1 MQKIGS
7 IQEAADVRSYLLKAA
22 KHQAIDHLRKQQRQR
37 TVMNAE
43 REDALKSIVELPD
56 NQLVDMISNGM
67 AYDRILQ
74 VIASLDDIYRDTL
87 YPHFVLELSIPETAS
102 LLNCKTATA
111 KQRLV
116 RGKKLLQSDGDI
128 TYTFSPRFTRRM
140 NRLAKAE
147 KSWLWRMTSTA
158 SKRAAA
164 AGIAMILIALTAC
177 SIPAIREPVA
187 AFFKGTYENCV
198 RFFTGNAGA
207 DRIAE
212 RYTLTELP
220 DGFEAVYTV
229 DNDASFTVVYRN
241 EDGEEIILSQSVGAD
256 YWIDIDTQHGTL
268 TEIDLSGVTVT
279 LYEAD
284 GCMVALWQQDGY
296 AFDLTIYGGLDREQ
310 VLRLVNSVRHP

>member
-1 MQKIGS
+1 MTDNLLKTALR
-7 IQEAADVRSYLLKAA
+7 EAAS
-22 KHQAIDHLRKQQRQR
+22 
-37 TVMNAE
+37 
-43 REDALKSIVELPD
+43 REFA
-56 NQLVDMISNGM
+56 G
-67 AYDRILQ
+67 
-74 VIASLDDIYRDTL
+74 
-87 YPHFVLELSIPETAS
+87 IP
-102 LLNCKTATA
+102 
-111 KQRLV
+111 
-116 RGKKLLQSDGDI
+116 QSDGDI

-296 AFDLTIYGGLDREQ
+296 AFDLTIYVNEIGELVKPGYLTQRFPYILEKNGLRKIRYHD
-310 VLRLVNSVRHP
+310 LRHSCASLLYANGVSLKEIQEWLGHSDIATTSNIYTHLNFSSKVASANAIMGVYPSL